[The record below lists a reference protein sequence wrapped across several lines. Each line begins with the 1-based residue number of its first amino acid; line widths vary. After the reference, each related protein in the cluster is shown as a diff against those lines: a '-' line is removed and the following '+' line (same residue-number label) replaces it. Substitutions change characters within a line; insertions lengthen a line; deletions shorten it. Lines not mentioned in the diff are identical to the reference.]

1 MTILGQGGAGQRR
14 GGMSLTE
21 LLVAMLIGAIV
32 IMLAISG
39 YLMITRALDR
49 QVSTTEGLEAANRAM
64 DWMRADLQSAL
75 PGENDSPCAFS
86 LSTADRGD
94 SRLWE
99 FRFCSRKTVEPA
111 MREPWV
117 DEVWEVRYWTEKESR
132 GTYALYRSEQI
143 TGSWDEGTASAS
155 TNLLAGKMESILCMV
170 EFKGR
175 WLTEWPDPQSE
186 PGRPPALIRL
196 VVHLTSQEDD
206 QEPVQT
212 DLFVPSSLT
221 WQAPQP

>member
-1 MTILGQGGAGQRR
+1 MMALDQGGADQRR
-14 GGMSLTE
+14 GGMSLPE

-49 QVSTTEGLEAANRAM
+49 QVDTTEGLEAANRAI
-64 DWMRADLQSAL
+64 DRLRSDLQSAL

-86 LSTADRGD
+86 LSVAAPGE

-99 FRFCSRKTVEPA
+99 FRFCSRKPVEPA
-111 MREPWV
+111 IREPRV

-143 TGSWDEGTASAS
+143 TGFWDEGSASAS

-170 EFKGR
+170 EFNGR

-186 PGRPPALIRL
+186 PGRPPSLIRL
-196 VVHLTSQEDD
+196 VVNLTSEEDD
-206 QEPVQT
+206 QQPVQT

-221 WQAPQP
+221 WRVPQP